1 MESASHL
8 IPPTPHYTNTS
19 MHPAV
24 AATAVNRLS
33 GILKLP
39 SNGTNS
45 RPSSQLSQNGSSG
58 YGSHLDHNGQ
68 VSTTPSN
75 KSPTNSSDSS
85 STTANDRA
93 VTWGDAIDRR
103 FSAAYSSLRVPRTNT
118 IYEEENDPGLDL
130 IEAEVD
136 SDSEE
141 NNNLKVGY
149 PQMPV
154 PAVRVMDEGY
164 LMSAAVGNV
173 YPLRASQSVEAM
185 QVGTNI
191 DSQSDTQQ

>member
-1 MESASHL
+1 
-8 IPPTPHYTNTS
+8 
-19 MHPAV
+19 MHPAAS
-24 AATAVNRLS
+24 AAAVNRLS

-39 SNGTNS
+39 NPNPSGS

-58 YGSHLDHNGQ
+58 YGSHLDHNNR
-68 VSTTPSN
+68 VSTPSN

-85 STTANDRA
+85 SSAANDRA

-154 PAVRVMDEGY
+154 PAARVMDDGY

-191 DSQSDTQQ
+191 DSRSDTQQ